1 MFWYFAKWLYEC
13 IIQVLKRLK
22 DSISAFSIYWD
33 AFWYFSR
40 RCNNICIAIFALQHL
55 LQVVA
60 TDLKWTLFFKLFSI
74 IHTTSKQML
83 LNSFYTNFSNN
94 NFQFVSNTSFVCFTN
109 LWERA
114 VGENHFHIIFEAK
127 HSPQN
132 NNILRK

>member
-1 MFWYFAKWLYEC
+1 MKSTAMFCQMIIWCTC
-13 IIQVLKRLK
+13 IIQVSKRLK

-127 HSPQN
+127 T
-132 NNILRK
+132 